1 MFKQQRHKIIQHFS
15 RLLVMWILLALANF
29 IGAGDIQLPSRIHS
43 DATMLQAVNQ
53 RHSVRS
59 YQTTS
64 VEFSLLSWILQA
76 ADQVTFSDRKW
87 GNLLAEIDQ
96 SVYQYDSKSNMLK
109 TAAQPV
115 PELRMYSAPVSLYLV
130 SSSGEEKDE
139 VWIWRGMAGQ
149 AIYLGASAL
158 NLGTVTVRG
167 IGFPVGY
174 AGKPATY
181 EPRDAKNGVIPSLD
195 SMKNVTLESL
205 IFNQKPAGND
215 RLSEADLLQLF
226 WSVYGYATLQ
236 ESTGRVHR
244 TVPSA
249 HGRYPMQVF
258 SVQERGLY
266 RYIPDNHTVQK
277 KQEIDVRNRII
288 PAVNIADVDQIEVM
302 LIFFWD
308 RNQMQ
313 SRQMALYE
321 AGAMLYNL
329 ELAGEALGFPVQAGL
344 ITNSAQIKQAL
355 GIEDKAQLEPLLC
368 CAVAGPLSE
377 KTGSYRD
384 GAYYGE
390 AKDWPAIKV
399 KVTIKNGRLSAIDI
413 LEDLGT
419 PEFSEKV
426 MGELPGLMIKANG
439 TNVDGISGATLSS
452 EHLKKAVSEALAQ
465 AR

>member
-1 MFKQQRHKIIQHFS
+1 
-15 RLLVMWILLALANF
+15 
-29 IGAGDIQLPSRIHS
+29 
-43 DATMLQAVNQ
+43 
-53 RHSVRS
+53 
-59 YQTTS
+59 
-64 VEFSLLSWILQA
+64 
-76 ADQVTFSDRKW
+76 
-87 GNLLAEIDQ
+87 
-96 SVYQYDSKSNMLK
+96 
-109 TAAQPV
+109 
-115 PELRMYSAPVSLYLV
+115 MYSAPVSLYLV